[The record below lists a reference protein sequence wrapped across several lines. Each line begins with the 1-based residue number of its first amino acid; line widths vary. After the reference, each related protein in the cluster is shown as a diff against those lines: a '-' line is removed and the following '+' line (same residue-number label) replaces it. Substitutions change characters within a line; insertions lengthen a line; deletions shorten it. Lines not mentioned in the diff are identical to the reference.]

1 MSYDD
6 DEIDLPQ
13 RDVSPL
19 EFLRAVYMNEQV
31 ALPVRIKCA
40 VEALPFVHPKLSISA
55 YVEGEGFADRLER
68 AIKRSGISLTIEQR
82 VIDAKPAPP
91 KSDVTGPMLATS
103 NRLRRL

>member
-6 DEIDLPQ
+6 EEIALPR

-40 VEALPFVHPKLSISA
+40 VEALPYVHPKLSISA
-55 YVEGEGFADRLER
+55 HLETDGFAARLEA
-68 AIKRSGISLTIEQR
+68 AIKRSGIKMMIEQR
-82 VIDAKPAPP
+82 VIEAKPAL
-91 KSDVTGPMLATS
+91 STNVAGPMISTD
-103 NRLRRL
+103 RKMRRL